1 MKTKLLNLP
10 LYLLGIILLL
20 IVAYPLY
27 FIVIAS
33 VSDPS
38 MVMNGEVWLWPK
50 KINLAGYEELFQ
62 VKRIWTG
69 YRNTIIYAIL
79 GTAVSMLVTV
89 PAAYALSIKE
99 LKARKLAMLYF
110 MFTMFFN
117 GGLIPTYLVV
127 AQTLHM
133 DNSFWVMIIPF
144 CLNVYNMII
153 MRTFFESSLPQEL
166 WEAAQL
172 DGCSHVYYLMKVAL
186 PLSKAVLSVI
196 VLYYIVGK
204 WNEYF
209 TALIYIRMISLF
221 RYRSYCGIF

>member
-1 MKTKLLNLP
+1 MKAKLSNLP
-10 LYLLGIILLL
+10 LYILGILLLL

-33 VSDPS
+33 VSDPA

-50 KINLAGYEELFQ
+50 KINLTGYKELFQ
-62 VKRIWTG
+62 VNRIWTG
-69 YRNTIIYAIL
+69 YRNTIIYTVV

-89 PAAYALSIKE
+89 PAAYALSIKN
-99 LKARKLAMLYF
+99 LRARKSVMLYF

-133 DNSFWVMIIPF
+133 DNSFWVMILPF

-153 MRTFFESSLPQEL
+153 MRTFF
-166 WEAAQL
+166 
-172 DGCSHVYYLMKVAL
+172 
-186 PLSKAVLSVI
+186 
-196 VLYYIVGK
+196 
-204 WNEYF
+204 
-209 TALIYIRMISLF
+209 
-221 RYRSYCGIF
+221 